1 MPSSSS
7 ASSSDP
13 PPEAEP
19 PTVEAILGIYIV
31 LGCLMCFIFG
41 RPVGTIAEKEE
52 LLPSVIVVCLFLV
65 SYSVYDVMGS
75 GLAKAKGG
83 KNTILHADYKDWP
96 ARLPEEAFLAE
107 RAQTNQ
113 LEQMPCFLI
122 GIASFSILVNGTVG
136 AVLGLTWVVLRRLYA
151 AK

>member
-1 MPSSSS
+1 
-7 ASSSDP
+7 
-13 PPEAEP
+13 
-19 PTVEAILGIYIV
+19 
-31 LGCLMCFIFG
+31 MCFLFG

-83 KNTILHADYKDWP
+83 KNAILYSDYKDWP

-113 LEQMPCFLI
+113 LEQMPSFLI